1 MCKRITKFYVVALC
15 LFCVLCCSG
24 CFTRTVYVPDGKA
37 VRLRQEITAKVWVL
51 DKDLKPIPGKIT
63 LQEGWWVLPDPVP
76 VTEPSVDEPSPSETI
91 IPKTESEI
99 PNV

>member
-1 MCKRITKFYVVALC
+1 MKFVSLIFC
-15 LFCVLCCSG
+15 LACVLCCSG

-51 DKDLKPIPGKIT
+51 DKDLKPIPGKMT

-76 VTEPSVDEPSPSETI
+76 VTEPPVDEPSPSESI
-91 IPKTESEI
+91 IPET